1 MIQALVDACPYDI
14 CEDWEVRILEDPSES
29 FRVLFV
35 NHKVS
40 QSNICN
46 FAWLLTDLY
55 EPILKLISSES
66 KTKTTTFDIPP
77 KVRPTE
83 KPCCIKKLPHYIELL
98 KSLTKYVE
106 RHNNES
112 STLEKYIILQ
122 NHANTKRE
130 RGDVDE
136 SSLSLLQELET
147 HLLNSTHIVLT
158 TLGSAGSRAV
168 ESANKFEVIVID
180 EVSKRIAYTTGK
192 YEVVIAAHRWFRQRK
207 ALKCQPL
214 LHCNLGQATPYWSE
228 THSNSLPLYSL

>member
-1 MIQALVDACPYDI
+1 M
-14 CEDWEVRILEDPSES
+14 
-29 FRVLFV
+29 
-35 NHKVS
+35 
-40 QSNICN
+40 
-46 FAWLLTDLY
+46 
-55 EPILKLISSES
+55 
-66 KTKTTTFDIPP
+66 
-77 KVRPTE
+77 E

-98 KSLTKYVE
+98 KSLTKYAE

-192 YEVVIAAHRWFRQRK
+192 YVTVIAAHRWFRRRK